1 MKTPEQKKGNKIFPG
16 LGLALA
22 GALLLYLFLPV
33 PYTLYIQ
40 PDDGGLRA
48 ADAITDKTP
57 LQQCL
62 DGNFQNV
69 TGMDLLLATYAREN
83 TNTNHI
89 EIFTLENGKKSV
101 LFKDELNSKVVK
113 DNDYFSIRFPTLSAT
128 PKLCFQISS
137 TDATPQNS
145 ITYWLNSQSQPV
157 LKLRSTVP
165 LHKAMEQVVDASRF
179 HLPIWLA
186 VALCLLYLCA
196 NIGAFILICHGS
208 QAAPPHPHRT
218 RQKRI

>member
-69 TGMDLLLATYAREN
+69 TGMDLLLATYARR
-83 TNTNHI
+83 TPTRT
-89 EIFTLENGKKSV
+89 TLRFLRWKTAKNQFS
-101 LFKDELNSKVVK
+101 SKM
-113 DNDYFSIRFPTLSAT
+113 N
-128 PKLCFQISS
+128 
-137 TDATPQNS
+137 
-145 ITYWLNSQSQPV
+145 
-157 LKLRSTVP
+157 
-165 LHKAMEQVVDASRF
+165 
-179 HLPIWLA
+179 
-186 VALCLLYLCA
+186 
-196 NIGAFILICHGS
+196 
-208 QAAPPHPHRT
+208 
-218 RQKRI
+218 